1 MAQSISGGLTKN
13 VLWLLSG
20 NGLKLALQAVYFVM
34 IARSLGPDQYGAFVA
49 AVAIAAVLSP
59 FVGLGTSNLL
69 IRNVARDNSLFN
81 ESWGNG
87 LLVTFTTGA
96 LSVGLVLLLRH
107 WLSSHI
113 GGTVLLL
120 IAVADLVFG
129 RITDLCGFAFGAL
142 ERFGATAH
150 INVWISLSRVVGLGV
165 LIAIVPHPGVE
176 AWAVV
181 YLATAVATTV
191 ASSAWAFG
199 SLGLP
204 TLGTRRLVHELG
216 EGIYFSVGLSAQT
229 VYNDID
235 KTMLAKLGALEAT
248 GIYGAAYR
256 LIDVSTVPLRSIL
269 SAANP
274 GLFRAGSGGMDQ
286 SLDYVRPLMIKAALY
301 SVCVMAA
308 LVICA
313 PVLPYLL
320 GSEYKD
326 AASALRWLA
335 VLPVLRSVHLF
346 LADALTGAGYQRMR
360 SIIQAVVAMVN
371 VLINMWIIP
380 LYSWRGAAWSSIACD
395 ALLALALG
403 TAAFH
408 LVKAQHATIQ
418 ATQEAA

>member
-1 MAQSISGGLTKN
+1 MGRSMTGSLTKN

-20 NGLKLALQAVYFVM
+20 NGLKLALQAVYFIL

-69 IRNVARDNSLFN
+69 VRNAARDRSLFN
-81 ESWGNG
+81 ESWGNS
-87 LLVTFTTGA
+87 LLVTFITGA
-96 LSVGLVLLLRH
+96 LGVGVVLVSRH

-113 GGTVLLL
+113 GATVLLL

-150 INVWISLSRVVGLGV
+150 INVWISLSRVVGLAALV
-165 LIAIVPHPGVE
+165 AIVPHPGVE
-176 AWAVV
+176 AWAVA

-191 ASSAWAFG
+191 ASAVWALR

-204 TLGTRRLVHELG
+204 TLGMQRLLRELG

-235 KTMLAKLGALEAT
+235 KTMLAKLGALEAA

-269 SAANP
+269 SAVNP
-274 GLFRAGSGGMDQ
+274 GSFRAGSGGMDQ
-286 SLDYVRPLMIKAALY
+286 SLAYMKPLMIKAALY
-301 SVCVMAA
+301 SICVMAA

-313 PVLPYLL
+313 PVLPHVL
-320 GSEYKD
+320 GAEYRD

-360 SIIQAVVAMVN
+360 SIVQAVVAVVN
-371 VLINMWIIP
+371 ILINLWIIP

-408 LVKAQHATIQ
+408 LVKAQHATIE

>member
-1 MAQSISGGLTKN
+1 MTGSLTKN

-20 NGLKLALQAVYFVM
+20 NGLRLALQAIYFVL

-69 IRNVARDNSLFN
+69 MRNAARDRSLFS

-96 LSVGLVLLLRH
+96 LGVGVVLVLRH

-113 GGTVLLL
+113 GTTVLLL

-150 INVWISLSRVVGLGV
+150 INVWISLSRVVGLGAMLV
-165 LIAIVPHPGVE
+165 MAPHPSVE

-181 YLATAVATTV
+181 YLATAAVTTV
-191 ASSAWAFG
+191 ASAVWAIG
-199 SLGLP
+199 SLGMP
-204 TLGTRRLVHELG
+204 TLGMRRLVHELG
-216 EGIYFSVGLSAQT
+216 EGIYFSVGFSAQT
-229 VYNDID
+229 IYNDID

-269 SAANP
+269 SAVNP
-274 GLFRAGSGGMDQ
+274 GSFRAGCGGIDQ
-286 SLDYVRPLMIKAALY
+286 SLAYMRPLMIKAFLY
-301 SVCVMAA
+301 SLCVMAA

-313 PVLPYLL
+313 PALPHVL
-320 GSEYKD
+320 GAEFKD

-360 SIIQAVVAMVN
+360 SIVQAIVAMVN
-371 VLINMWIIP
+371 VMINIWIIP

-395 ALLALALG
+395 ALLALVLG

-408 LVKAQHATIQ
+408 LVKAQHAAIEP
-418 ATQEAA
+418 TQEAA